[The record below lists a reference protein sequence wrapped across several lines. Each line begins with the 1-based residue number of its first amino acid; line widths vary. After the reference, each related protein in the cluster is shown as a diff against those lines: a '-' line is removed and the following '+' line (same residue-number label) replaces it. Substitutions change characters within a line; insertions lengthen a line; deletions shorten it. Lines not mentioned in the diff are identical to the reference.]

1 MNPWSQT
8 WKGIL
13 PACRWLG
20 LISLGL
26 VGQSQKNGCSIHT
39 VGSPPAGTGIGTECN
54 AGHMAG
60 KGGNLGILT
69 YCPIDWPQGV

>member
-13 PACRWLG
+13 PGCRWLG

-26 VGQSQKNGCSIHT
+26 VGQSQKKKQDAVSTLWVH
-39 VGSPPAGTGIGTECN
+39 
-54 AGHMAG
+54 H
-60 KGGNLGILT
+60 L
-69 YCPIDWPQGV
+69 QGQALELSAMQDAWQAKAETWA